1 MVNGINYK
9 HVLLVMGGIKVLPP
23 MKYEAVVYEKRD
35 LSSYKPLHVLCMSG
49 I

>member
-1 MVNGINYK
+1 MVDCINYR
-9 HVLLVMGGIKVLPP
+9 LVILVIEGIVVVPP

-35 LSSYKPLHVLCMSG
+35 LSSYKPLH

>member
-9 HVLLVMGGIKVLPP
+9 LVILVMGGIKVMSP

-35 LSSYKPLHVLCMSG
+35 LSSYKPLHV
-49 I
+49 